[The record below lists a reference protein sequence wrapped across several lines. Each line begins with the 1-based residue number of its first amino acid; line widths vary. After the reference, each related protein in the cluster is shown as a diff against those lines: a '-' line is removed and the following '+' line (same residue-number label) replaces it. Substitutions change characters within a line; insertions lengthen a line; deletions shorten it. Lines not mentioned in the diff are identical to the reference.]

1 MNASLQNDFIR
12 MKKKITED
20 NQKKERK
27 VTSGPIRDKERT
39 KARMIAAVGK
49 VIQKKGYHALNGP
62 NIALECGLNKALIWN
77 YFGGLDKLV
86 EAYLTQKDFWQIGDK
101 GVLEQMIS
109 NPNDIS
115 VDLINELLKSQ
126 LNTFLKDKTKQKIIH
141 WGLGEKTKALKNISD
156 RREMLGEELF
166 KYIDPKFK
174 DSDDDPRAVL
184 ALLVSGIYY
193 MSLQATATGS
203 TFCGIDINTEEGKA
217 RIERSIQRIL
227 EQTFKE
233 QLK

>member
-1 MNASLQNDFIR
+1 MNKQIIL
-12 MKKKITED
+12 MKKKVTED
-20 NQKKERK
+20 HPKKERK

-77 YFGGLDKLV
+77 YFGGLDQLV

-109 NPNDIS
+109 NPTDID
-115 VDLINELLKSQ
+115 VALVNELLKSQ

-141 WGLGEKTKALKNISD
+141 WGLGEKTKALKNIAD
-156 RREMLGEELF
+156 RREVLGEELF
-166 KYIDPKFK
+166 KHFDPKFEHSET
-174 DSDDDPRAVL
+174 DIRATL

-193 MSLQATATGS
+193 LTLQAKSTGS
-203 TFCGIDINTEEGKA
+203 TFCGIDINTEEGKI
-217 RIERSIQRIL
+217 RIEKTVEKIL
-227 EQTFKE
+227 KQAFADVD
-233 QLK
+233 